1 MHSAMLIMVIELRNL
16 IFQLCLVLSIF
27 HFHNEP
33 RYYAKWA
40 AQVGRGSFI
49 CFFNVINVWF

>member
-1 MHSAMLIMVIELRNL
+1 MLIMAIELRNL
-16 IFQLCLVLSIF
+16 IFQLCLFLSIF
-27 HFHNEP
+27 HFHNDA

-49 CFFNVINVWF
+49 CFLNVINVWF